1 MYTHVESQAVHLRLS
16 CFISESQ
23 ETRREGRSGGQC
35 GAVVGGTLRPEGP
48 GDGVGPRRDHSCEA
62 QTGSRG
68 GWPLFTVLKTP
79 KDPHRWLPFLKCT

>member
-62 QTGSRG
+62 QTGSRI
-68 GWPLFTVLKTP
+68 LVYQMIV
-79 KDPHRWLPFLKCT
+79 FL